1 MNLYKCT
8 HCNKIL
14 KRNSNKK
21 WIPSICS
28 SVGKRVRLQLI
39 NQNKNAKTD
48 TTDLD
53 VVDDPKDTEK
63 K

>member
-14 KRNSNKK
+14 ERNSNKK

-28 SVGKRVRLQLI
+28 NVGKRVRLQLI
-39 NQNKNAKTD
+39 NQNKDD
-48 TTDLD
+48 THNNTSN
-53 VVDDPKDTEK
+53 
-63 K
+63 

>member
-14 KRNSNKK
+14 ERNSDKK

-28 SVGKRVRLQLI
+28 NVGKRVRLQLL
-39 NQNKNAKTD
+39 NQNPD
-48 TTDLD
+48 
-53 VVDDPKDTEK
+53 EK
-63 K
+63 

>member
-14 KRNSNKK
+14 ERDSDKK

-28 SVGKRVRLQLI
+28 NVGKRVRLQLLNQNESQSDSNI
-39 NQNKNAKTD
+39 NQKFNKD
-48 TTDLD
+48 
-53 VVDDPKDTEK
+53 EK
-63 K
+63 